1 MGQVLTASIIFGRTA
16 ELMRDGVV
24 PILAFCLPLVA
35 VGTVADASLGS
46 ADAGG
51 MAIVAESIIAIAAQ
65 YWLTRHALQAAGRP
79 PAPGSLFGRFFLL
92 SLIISVGVSIGFFL
106 LVIPGVILSIRLAA
120 SAPALIEEDLTVRE
134 AMDSSWQRTKD
145 HFWPLLQV
153 FGLLFLP
160 SILFLWS
167 VFFVG
172 DEPFGVV
179 PALLINIIVNTAT
192 IAAWYAAT
200 AVHLL
205 TSRSGGRLAEVFA

>member
-1 MGQVLTASIIFGRTA
+1 MGKVLTASIIFARTA

-35 VGTVADASLGS
+35 LGTVADALLGG
-46 ADAGG
+46 ADAAG

-65 YWLTRHALQAAGRP
+65 YWLTRHALKAAGRP
-79 PAPGSLFGRFFLL
+79 PAPGSLFGRFFIL
-92 SLIISVGVSIGFFL
+92 SLIVSIGVSIGLLL

-120 SAPALIEEDLTVRE
+120 SVPALVEEDLTVRD
-134 AMDSSWQRTKD
+134 AMDFSWQRTED
-145 HFWPLLQV
+145 HFWPLLPV

-160 SILFLWS
+160 SIILLWS

-179 PALLINIIVNTAT
+179 PALLINIVVNAAT
-192 IAAWYAAT
+192 IAVWYAAT

-205 TSRSGGRLAEVFA
+205 TSRPGGRLAEVFA